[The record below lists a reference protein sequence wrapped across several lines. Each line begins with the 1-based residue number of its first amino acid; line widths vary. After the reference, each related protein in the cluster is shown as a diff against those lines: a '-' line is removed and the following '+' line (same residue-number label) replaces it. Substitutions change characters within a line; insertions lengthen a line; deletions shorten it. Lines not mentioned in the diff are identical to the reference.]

1 MTTEEQIKQMYEAQ
15 LNSQKEQLATDYQKA
30 ASDLDYQKSQ
40 NQKNTDQNLNRTA
53 VEAQK
58 SAVSNEEYYNAS
70 GLSSGAKA
78 QARLSQENQALAN
91 MTAIRTAQQEADAQI
106 ERNRSLLANEYAA
119 AIRKAQAENDFA
131 KAQALYQEAQRQE
144 DILRDNQQ
152 KSASLMAQSGDF
164 SQYKTLY
171 GLTDEQIAAL
181 TQMYNTEKEE
191 TNKQKQNEQLAA
203 AAQLMAQ
210 AGDFSLYKTLYGL
223 TDEQVAL
230 LKKNYEL
237 ENGQTVKTGSIGST
251 GDTGD
256 RYETDTGPEQIDFS
270 GSPDNGELTKDQVQ
284 QLQAALGITEDGLWG
299 PQSREKAYEKWGVID
314 PDAAF
319 EKAYGHK
326 AGELKVT
333 SDDNGLIWT
342 DQWGSVT
349 ISNPDAKELVEE
361 LKRMQD
367 SGETQVARREL
378 LYAAYADDG
387 LITKAEYLALLPR
400 V

>member
-40 NQKNTDQNLNRTA
+40 NQKNTDKNLNRTA
-53 VEAQK
+53 VEAQR
-58 SAVSNEEYYNAS
+58 SAVSNEEYYNAN

-119 AIRKAQAENDFA
+119 AIRKAQAENDFV

-144 DILRDNQQ
+144 DILRNNQQ

-164 SQYKTLY
+164 SLYKTLY
-171 GLTDEQIAAL
+171 GLTDAQISAL
-181 TQMYNTEKEE
+181 NQTYLNE
-191 TNKQKQNEQLAA
+191 QNEKKKADVAA

-230 LKKNYEL
+230 LKQSYDL
-237 ENGQTVKTGSIGST
+237 ENGQTGNTGST
-251 GDTGD
+251 GSTGNTGNTGELG
-256 RYETDTGPEQIDFS
+256 ETDNEPEQIDFT
-270 GSPDNGELTKDQVQ
+270 GSPDNGELTKEQVQ
-284 QLQAALGITEDGLWG
+284 QLQTALGITADGLWG

-326 AGELKVT
+326 AGGLNVT
-333 SDDNGLIWT
+333 SDNNGLIWT